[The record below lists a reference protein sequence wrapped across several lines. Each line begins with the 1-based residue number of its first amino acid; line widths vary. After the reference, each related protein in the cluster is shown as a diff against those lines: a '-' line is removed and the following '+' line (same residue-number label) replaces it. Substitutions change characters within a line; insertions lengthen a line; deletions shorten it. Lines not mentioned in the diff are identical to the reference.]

1 MLDMYIEG
9 IEANVRPEAVSETIL
24 QCLVSSNTQLR
35 WPVAWGAE
43 TMVNARHDGSV
54 SDEEWVEIGSLVNN
68 REEWVNSFR
77 QAFNL

>member
-1 MLDMYIEG
+1 MLF
-9 IEANVRPEAVSETIL
+9 RS
-24 QCLVSSNTQLR
+24 QLR

-68 REEWVNSFR
+68 REEWISSFR

>member
-1 MLDMYIEG
+1 MEG
-9 IEANVRPEAVSETIL
+9 IEANVRPEEVSETIL
-24 QCLVSSNTQLR
+24 SCLETPNGQLR

-54 SDEEWVEIGSLVNN
+54 SDTEWTEIGSLVND
-68 REEWVNSFR
+68 REQWVSSFK